1 MGPTI
6 LLNIHWSSPVY
17 TKLSVVHFTL
27 SDYRNYINFLEW
39 VFRYP
44 MNRILPFHNRTCWN
58 GNAYQNRKFK
68 CQSINVRVVIIIFN
82 IKHPW
87 NSFCQFWIPMTK
99 ANLHFLLQT
108 WERYSFQSLW
118 QNHKTNTTSGLLSKI
133 ITSNPLVHIQQTI
146 NFMEMHYC
154 LCLNGTQRC
163 KKIMAHETSI
173 NLNK

>member
-1 MGPTI
+1 MRGFEPQTTWEQTMGPTI

-17 TKLSVVHFTL
+17 TKLSVVHFML
-27 SDYRNYINFLEW
+27 SDYRNYINFLER

-87 NSFCQFWIPMTK
+87 NSFCQFWIPMTLTNMGK
-99 ANLHFLLQT
+99 VFIPIPMAKPQNKHYL
-108 WERYSFQSLW
+108 RSF
-118 QNHKTNTTSGLLSKI
+118 
-133 ITSNPLVHIQQTI
+133 
-146 NFMEMHYC
+146 E
-154 LCLNGTQRC
+154 
-163 KKIMAHETSI
+163 
-173 NLNK
+173 

>member
-1 MGPTI
+1 MRGFEPQTTWEQTMGPTI

-68 CQSINVRVVIIIFN
+68 FQSINVRVVIIIFN

-99 ANLHFLLQT
+99 ANPAFAL
-108 WERYSFQSLW
+108 
-118 QNHKTNTTSGLLSKI
+118 TNTGKVFLTIPMAKPQNKHYLTS
-133 ITSNPLVHIQQTI
+133 
-146 NFMEMHYC
+146 FE
-154 LCLNGTQRC
+154 
-163 KKIMAHETSI
+163 
-173 NLNK
+173 